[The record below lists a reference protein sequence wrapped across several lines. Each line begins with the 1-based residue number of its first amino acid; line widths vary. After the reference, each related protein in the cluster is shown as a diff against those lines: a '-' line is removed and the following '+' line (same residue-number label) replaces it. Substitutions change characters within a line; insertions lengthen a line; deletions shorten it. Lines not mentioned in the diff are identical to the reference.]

1 MLTRRSLLLASPLL
15 LWRPAAAAPPTDEDI
30 GARLEAIRKRTGG
43 RLGVYALDTGSGRSI
58 ALDEHSRYAMAST
71 FKVLLAAAILQQV
84 DARTLSLDQVVKFGP
99 QDMVSYSPVT
109 SEHLAKGSMT
119 ITELC
124 AAVIELS
131 DNPAANLLLG
141 LIDGPAG
148 LTRFVR
154 RLGDELT
161 RLDRRE
167 TGLNTNI
174 PGDERDT
181 TTPHA
186 MVHVLQKI
194 LTQNVLSSASHDRLI
209 GWLVGSRTGLQ
220 RIRAGLPQDWKVGDK
235 TGSGMNGAI
244 NDVAIAWPP
253 GRAPL
258 LLAIYMSGSTLPTA
272 QLNEAHAE
280 IARLVAWWVPWW
292 VPGSSY

>member
-15 LWRPAAAAPPTDEDI
+15 LWRPAASAPRTDEGI
-30 GARLEAIRKRTGG
+30 GARLEAVRNRIGG
-43 RLGVYALDTGSGRSI
+43 RLGVFALDTGSGRSI
-58 ALDEHSRYAMAST
+58 ALDAHSRYAMAST

-84 DARTLSLDQVVKFGP
+84 DARVLSLEQVVTFGP
-99 QDMVSYSPVT
+99 QDMVSYAPVT
-109 SEHLAKGSMT
+109 SEHLAQGS
-119 ITELC
+119 ITVGELC
-124 AAVIELS
+124 AAIIELS

-148 LTRFVR
+148 LTKFVR
-154 RLGDELT
+154 RVGDDLT

-167 TGLNTNI
+167 IELNTNI

-186 MVHVLQKI
+186 MVHTLQKI
-194 LTQNVLSSASHDRLI
+194 LTQDVLSSASRDRLI

-220 RIRAGLPQDWKVGDK
+220 RIRAGLPMDWKVGDK
-235 TGSGMNGAI
+235 TGSGMNGAV

-253 GRAPL
+253 ERKPA
-258 LLAIYMSGSTLPTA
+258 LLAIYMSGSTLRTGE
-272 QLNEAHAE
+272 LNEAQAE
-280 IARLVAWWVPWW
+280 IAALIAEAFA
-292 VPGSSY
+292 